1 MMWCSLPFAL
11 SDAFS
16 RRVPFRKFAIPRS
29 AATRTR
35 FSWALETLTSAKSL
49 VLAAVGRE
57 CQQKNETTEGPNP
70 SVELI
75 RKTHRDD
82 KQKSLALTDESE
94 ISRQQEWLKF
104 RVGRGVQGSPKPM
117 IPESHPLQTLFQE
130 LVGRHYAEE
139 IGIRDPQIVAYVS
152 HLLAEFCEADQL
164 YKIKDATNRALNDVG
179 EMLLE
184 SDPVYGPAPSFDRER
199 QVRKHIGDYTL
210 FFAGMFPEAINHFRL
225 RRQRV
230 ENLVDWI
237 KAGKESYYIVSKF
250 EHFEY
255 AKVAPLFASLSK
267 NFEECVYGLNMVKN
281 DLEEMQ
287 HPITRRGDELIM

>member
-1 MMWCSLPFAL
+1 
-11 SDAFS
+11 
-16 RRVPFRKFAIPRS
+16 
-29 AATRTR
+29 
-35 FSWALETLTSAKSL
+35 
-49 VLAAVGRE
+49 
-57 CQQKNETTEGPNP
+57 
-70 SVELI
+70 
-75 RKTHRDD
+75 
-82 KQKSLALTDESE
+82 
-94 ISRQQEWLKF
+94 
-104 RVGRGVQGSPKPM
+104 M
-117 IPESHPLQTLFQE
+117 IQESHPLQELFQD

-164 YKIKDATNRALNDVG
+164 YKIQDAAHRRLADVG

-210 FFAGMFPEAINHFRL
+210 FFAGMFPESINHFRL
-225 RRQRV
+225 RRQRLENFV
-230 ENLVDWI
+230 EWV

-267 NFEECVYGLNMVKN
+267 NFEGCVYGLNMVKN

-287 HPITRRGDELIM
+287 HPIVRRTDDLIM